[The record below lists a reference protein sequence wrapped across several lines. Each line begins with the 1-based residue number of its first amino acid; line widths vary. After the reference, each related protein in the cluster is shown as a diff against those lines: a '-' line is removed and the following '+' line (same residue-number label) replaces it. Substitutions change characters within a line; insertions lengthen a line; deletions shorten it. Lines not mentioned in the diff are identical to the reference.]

1 MRPTFMIVPSQSCQ
15 AGCKYCFGP
24 HQGPQMDVRT
34 AEETVGFI
42 HRIAQELD
50 MPGISVIFHG
60 GEPLLA
66 PYEVWE
72 ILLEGLSNPACG
84 IPVSFHIQSN
94 LWRLDALRRPICVLS
109 YPVQSVEA

>member
-1 MRPTFMIVPSQSCQ
+1 MHPTFMIVPSQSCQ

-42 HRIAQELD
+42 HRIAHELD

-72 ILLEGLSNPACG
+72 TLLEGPFIS
-84 IPVSFHIQSN
+84 S
-94 LWRLDALRRPICVLS
+94 PICGGLMTAFWNCS
-109 YPVQSVEA
+109 GNTGCRSAPA